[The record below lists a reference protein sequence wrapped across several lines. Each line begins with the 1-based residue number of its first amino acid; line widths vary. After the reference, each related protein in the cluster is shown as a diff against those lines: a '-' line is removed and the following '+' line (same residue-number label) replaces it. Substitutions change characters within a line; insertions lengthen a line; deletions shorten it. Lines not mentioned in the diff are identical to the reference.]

1 MFTLDSQHYIEGI
14 DTYDETK
21 MAKDLLQEAS
31 SHLCSEIETLNKIKY
46 IANTRFALSV
56 VAKYIHNMYGTT
68 QRKIRSGRFNL
79 GLQLW
84 MFSHFQQ
91 YISYHEGVSIIGG
104 GYHLLI
110 YLNI

>member
-1 MFTLDSQHYIEGI
+1 LQDSLHQQNSKRSNTLDSQHYIEGI

-31 SHLCSEIETLNKIKY
+31 PHLCSEIETLNKIKY

-68 QRKIRSGRFNL
+68 QRKIRINADIRT
-79 GLQLW
+79 
-84 MFSHFQQ
+84 MFSAAAQLCEECE
-91 YISYHEGVSIIGG
+91 SPWPR
-104 GYHLLI
+104 
-110 YLNI
+110 